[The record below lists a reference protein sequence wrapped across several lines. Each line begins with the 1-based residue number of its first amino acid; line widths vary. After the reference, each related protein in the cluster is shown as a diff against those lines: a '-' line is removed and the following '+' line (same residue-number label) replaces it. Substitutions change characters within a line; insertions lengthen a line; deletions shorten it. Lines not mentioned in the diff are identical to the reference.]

1 MGPHLAAPEKL
12 KARSVGV
19 AQTFFGSG
27 RPTLPQPCRDAGD
40 PIDADQP
47 TINESRYQDVSAS
60 GNGCS
65 FRTQIR
71 PRSRRSDHKM
81 EPTLTVGGQPIK
93 RQSAVYRAAKGFVE
107 QHLDCR
113 HLEVGEEHPLDM
125 GATHSCRRWRFRE
138 NCFPDPNSWRCHP
151 TRLLLLR
158 GGVVVVVE
166 VGQRPTTPINR
177 QPILVRPR
185 LLDHSGNLAVFDA
198 LVLQEPKN

>member
-1 MGPHLAAPEKL
+1 MAGQFCSSALQKLDKPGGATMSNFPGRLRRRSGVADNWRDPPGFTRNFSEGAAERWSGSTPDSTDGNAAPGCPGKL

-93 RQSAVYRAAKGFVE
+93 RQSAVYRAAKRFVE

-113 HLEVGEEHPLDM
+113 HLEVGEEHPLDR
-125 GATHSCRRWRFRE
+125 GARHGCPQRYS
-138 NCFPDPNSWRCHP
+138 P
-151 TRLLLLR
+151 T
-158 GGVVVVVE
+158 
-166 VGQRPTTPINR
+166 
-177 QPILVRPR
+177 
-185 LLDHSGNLAVFDA
+185 SAA
-198 LVLQEPKN
+198 

>member
-47 TINESRYQDVSAS
+47 TINESRYQDVSAP

-93 RQSAVYRAAKGFVE
+93 RQSAVYRAAKRFVE

-113 HLEVGEEHPLDM
+113 HLEVGDEHPLDR
-125 GATHSCRRWRFRE
+125 GATHGCRRWRCRE
-138 NCFPDPNSWRCHP
+138 NCSPRPPEPVSYTHLRAHETDSYLVC
-151 TRLLLLR
+151 RLLL
-158 GGVVVVVE
+158 E
-166 VGQRPTTPINR
+166 
-177 QPILVRPR
+177 
-185 LLDHSGNLAVFDA
+185 
-198 LVLQEPKN
+198 KK